1 VLKLRSKLNTQMTCK
16 SQTRCQN
23 RRQLPYSG
31 DALRWDLIRLR
42 DVWRESRRQH
52 DRFSIFKYLAAV
64 YDLVSV
70 WKKENKDIE
79 RAKRALRL
87 KNRAYGNTIEP
98 FAAIISCTSSRKAVN
113 GKARSKWA
121 HVLMFAAKYKSPGEP
136 LEEFI
141 RRHGG
146 INSCTAELSRL
157 KPKPSPA
164 SIAGHASFAAVRGG
178 KWCH

>member
-1 VLKLRSKLNTQMTCK
+1 MKCK

>member
-1 VLKLRSKLNTQMTCK
+1 MKDKPQMG
-16 SQTRCQN
+16 CQN
-23 RRQLPYSG
+23 RKQLPYSG
-31 DALRWDLIRLR
+31 DALHWDLIRLR

-87 KNRAYGNTIEP
+87 KNRAYGITIEP
-98 FAAIISCTSSRKAVN
+98 FAAIISCTSSRKVVDV
-113 GKARSKWA
+113 KARSKWA
-121 HVLMFAAKYKSPGEP
+121 RALMFAAKYKSPGEP

-157 KPKPSPA
+157 SRNQAP
-164 SIAGHASFAAVRGG
+164 RR
-178 KWCH
+178 

>member
-1 VLKLRSKLNTQMTCK
+1 M
-16 SQTRCQN
+16 
-23 RRQLPYSG
+23 
-31 DALRWDLIRLR
+31 
-42 DVWRESRRQH
+42 
-52 DRFSIFKYLAAV
+52 
-64 YDLVSV
+64 V

-98 FAAIISCTSSRKAVN
+98 FAAIISCTSSRKVVD

-121 HVLMFAAKYKSPGEP
+121 HALMFAEKYKSPDEP

-146 INSCTAELSRL
+146 INLCTAELSRL
-157 KPKPSPA
+157 SRPQPP
-164 SIAGHASFAAVRGG
+164 RR
-178 KWCH
+178 